1 MLKAMSEEDNVMV
14 ELPTLV
20 IDNQITD
27 IIEIETSEREETV
40 PLLHKSSS
48 RRFEIKLK
56 DD

>member
-1 MLKAMSEEDNVMV
+1 MSEEDNVMV

-40 PLLHKSSS
+40 PLLYKSSS

>member
-1 MLKAMSEEDNVMV
+1 MSEEDNVMV

-27 IIEIETSEREETV
+27 IIEIETSEHEETV

-48 RRFEIKLK
+48 RKFEIKLK

>member
-1 MLKAMSEEDNVMV
+1 MSEEDNVMV
-14 ELPTLV
+14 ELLTLV

-48 RRFEIKLK
+48 RRFENKLK